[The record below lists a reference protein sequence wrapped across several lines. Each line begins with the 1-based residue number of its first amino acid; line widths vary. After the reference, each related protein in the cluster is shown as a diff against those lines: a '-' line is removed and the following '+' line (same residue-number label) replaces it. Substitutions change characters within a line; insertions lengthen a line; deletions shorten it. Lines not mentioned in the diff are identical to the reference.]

1 MGTRRETGGT
11 TGGRLPEFLVVGP
24 QRTATTRLYER
35 LLPHVVLPKGVK
47 ETMFFDRH
55 FSKGLAWYESH
66 FRHGRSDQPVGEI
79 APTYF
84 HSAEARE
91 HIARTIPHCKIVCT
105 LRDPVSRL
113 YSLYRF
119 MRQYG
124 FTRASFERAL
134 EDFPFMM
141 GSSRYAHHVS
151 EWQRLFP
158 RTTVVLYE
166 DLREDPQGYLGA
178 VCRFLEIRPIPLPP
192 ELAGWREE
200 ATPARF
206 YHLARVGQRTA
217 DFLRSARLY
226 RVVNMAKKTGLR
238 RFVFGGG
245 PPLPPMD
252 PARAAELR
260 RLLSPEITRL
270 EAMMTATSAPGR
282 RDPGGSR
289 LRKSPPRDRAG
300 KMVRTG
306 TRLPASPA

>member
-1 MGTRRETGGT
+1 
-11 TGGRLPEFLVVGP
+11 
-24 QRTATTRLYER
+24 
-35 LLPHVVLPKGVK
+35 
-47 ETMFFDRH
+47 MFFDRH
-55 FSKGLAWYESH
+55 FGKGLAWYESH

-141 GSSRYAHHVS
+141 GSSRYVHHVS

-178 VCRFLEIRPIPLPP
+178 VCRFLEIRPMPLPP
-192 ELAGWREE
+192 ELW
-200 ATPARF
+200 
-206 YHLARVGQRTA
+206 LARGSDSRSLLPPCARGAEDRGLPAQRTA
-217 DFLRSARLY
+217 LSAREHGEED
-226 RVVNMAKKTGLR
+226 RPQAVRLR
-238 RFVFGGG
+238 WR
-245 PPLPPMD
+245 LAA
-252 PARAAELR
+252 PADGFRTRRRAAPAAVARSHAARGDHRPRPR
-260 RLLSPEITRL
+260 RLEDVTRAARGCERAL
-270 EAMMTATSAPGR
+270 RAIERARWSAPERASPLRPR
-282 RDPGGSR
+282 RGARPPTPPGCRTSRRLAERVARPRHASRLGSR
-289 LRKSPPRDRAG
+289 SG
-300 KMVRTG
+300 
-306 TRLPASPA
+306 

>member
-1 MGTRRETGGT
+1 
-11 TGGRLPEFLVVGP
+11 VVGP
-24 QRTATTRLYER
+24 QRTATTWLYER

-55 FSKGLAWYESH
+55 FGKGLAWYESH

-178 VCRFLEIRPIPLPP
+178 VCRFLEIRPMPLPP

-217 DFLRSARLY
+217 DFLRSVRLY
-226 RVVNMAKKTGLR
+226 RLVNMAKRTGLR

-260 RLLSPEITRL
+260 RLLSPEVTRL
-270 EAMMTATSAPGR
+270 EAIID
-282 RDPGGSR
+282 RDLGAW
-289 LRKSPPRDRAG
+289 K
-300 KMVRTG
+300 T
-306 TRLPASPA
+306 